1 MSEEEIKK
9 ATMAALAAKPVV
21 IGFKKKTNPENEDE
35 DDDDEGEGSSKV
47 KYISIVT
54 KVRRLICESW

>member
-47 KYISIVT
+47 KYLKFFLKKQFGETS
-54 KVRRLICESW
+54 